1 MTQEEIMFFDR
12 LAPVWD
18 EQEILSTPA
27 KIMSVLAKL
36 SITRGMDILD
46 LGTGTG
52 VLLPYLHKL
61 IGDKGSITAV
71 DISEGMISRA
81 VEKYGQLRNVRFL
94 HSDFESN
101 TLPGC
106 YDRILLYSVYPH
118 LHQPEQT
125 LKKLMQ
131 ANLKPDGRI
140 IIAFPTDEHFINN
153 IHSERKAESDLLPP
167 ASLLAE
173 RLCNWGLAANV
184 IAETPDEYIVEI
196 KNHP

>member
-1 MTQEEIMFFDR
+1 MTQEEITFFDR

-27 KIMSVLAKL
+27 RVKSILKKL
-36 SITRGMDILD
+36 SIGRGMDILD

-52 VLLPYLHKL
+52 ILIPYLHDL
-61 IGDKGSITAV
+61 IGNEGNIAAV

-81 VEKYGQLRNVRFL
+81 VEKYGHLHNVRFIQ
-94 HSDFESN
+94 SDFESSA
-101 TLPGC
+101 LPGG

-125 LKKLMQ
+125 LKKLLQ
-131 ANLKPDGRI
+131 ANLKPNGRI
-140 IIAFPTDEHFINN
+140 VIAFPTDEHFINN

-173 RLCNWGLAANV
+173 RLRNWGLDASV
-184 IAETPDEYIVEI
+184 TAESPHEYIVEI
-196 KNHP
+196 KKQ